1 MSRLNFLSRQD
12 AIKRMN
18 YYGRRGIPFFF
29 LIDFD
34 EDNCIVEE
42 PRNLPDDEI
51 LFSFPSGG
59 NYNEMPF
66 TMEKDFVWKPYPQT
80 IEEYFSSFDTV
91 YRNLYAGNSFLT
103 NLTCATPVGTDLT
116 LEDIFIHSHAKYR
129 LLMRGHFVMFS
140 PEIFVR
146 IEDGMIY
153 SYPMKGTIDASY
165 PDAASVILK
174 DEKESAEHATI
185 VDLIRNDLS
194 QIASE
199 VTVTKY
205 RYIDEVHTNNGT
217 LLQVSSEIRG
227 RLPDD
232 FRDTLGDVFFRLLPA
247 GSVTGAP
254 KKKTV
259 EIIREAETY
268 DRGYYTGVTG
278 FFDGK
283 NLDSAV
289 IIRFV
294 EQQPDGTMVFK
305 SGGGITFK
313 SDKRSE
319 YEEMIQKVYVPF
331 YRDNMYK

>member
-34 EDNCIVEE
+34 EKNCIVEE
-42 PRNLPDDEI
+42 PRNLPGDEI

-59 NYNEMPF
+59 NYDTESSAMKK
-66 TMEKDFVWKPYPQT
+66 TFVWEPHPQT
-80 IEEYFSSFDTV
+80 IEEYSHSFDTV
-91 YRNLYAGNSFLT
+91 HENLYAGNSFLT
-103 NLTCATPVGTDLT
+103 NLTCATPVETDLT
-116 LEDIFIHSHAKYR
+116 LRDIFIHSRAKYR
-129 LLMRGHFVMFS
+129 LLMKDRFVMFS

-146 IEDGMIY
+146 ISDGMIY
-153 SYPMKGTIDASY
+153 SYPMKGTIDAAY
-165 PDAASVILK
+165 PEATSVILN
-174 DEKESAEHATI
+174 DVKESAEHATI

-205 RYIDEVHTNNGT
+205 RYIDKIQTNNGT

-227 RLPDD
+227 RLPED
-232 FRDTLGDVFFRLLPA
+232 FRDTLGDMFFRLLPA

-278 FFDGK
+278 YFDGK

-294 EQQPDGTMVFK
+294 EQQSDGTMVFK

-313 SDKRSE
+313 SGMESE
-319 YEEMIQKVYVPF
+319 YKEMIQKVYVPF
-331 YRDNMYK
+331 Y

>member
-1 MSRLNFLSRQD
+1 MSRLNFLSRQN

-59 NYNEMPF
+59 NYDEMPS

-80 IEEYFSSFDTV
+80 IEEYSSSFDTV

-129 LLMRGHFVMFS
+129 LLMRGRFVMFS

-165 PDAASVILK
+165 PDAVSVILN

-217 LLQVSSEIRG
+217 LLQVSSKIRG

-232 FRDTLGDVFFRLLPA
+232 FRDTLGDMFFRLLPA

-331 YRDNMYK
+331 Y

>member
-1 MSRLNFLSRQD
+1 MSRLNFLSRPD

-34 EDNCIVEE
+34 EEKSIVEE
-42 PRNLPDDEI
+42 PGNLPDDEI

-59 NYNEMPF
+59 NYKEVPLAM
-66 TMEKDFVWKPYPQT
+66 KDNFLWKPHPLT
-80 IEEYFSSFDTV
+80 IDEYSRSFDTV
-91 YRNLYAGNSFLT
+91 YRNIYAGNSFLT
-103 NLTCATPVGTDLT
+103 NLTCATPVETDLT
-116 LEDIFIHSHAKYR
+116 LKDIFIHSSAKYR
-129 LLMRGHFVMFS
+129 LMMKDRFVMFS

-146 IEDGMIY
+146 IIDGMIY
-153 SYPMKGTIDASY
+153 SYPMKGTIPASY
-165 PDAASVILK
+165 PDAASVILN

-194 QIASE
+194 QMASE

-205 RYIDEVHTNNGT
+205 RYIDEVQTNNGA

-227 RLPDD
+227 RLPEN
-232 FRDTLGDVFFRLLPA
+232 FLDTLGDMFFRLLPA

-278 FFDGK
+278 YFDGK

-313 SDKRSE
+313 SDMKSE

>member
-34 EDNCIVEE
+34 AENCIVEE
-42 PRNLPDDEI
+42 PSNLPDDDI

-59 NYNEMPF
+59 NYNEMLSTIEIPF
-66 TMEKDFVWKPYPQT
+66 VWEPHPQTME
-80 IEEYFSSFDTV
+80 EYSSSFDIV
-91 YRNLYAGNSFLT
+91 YKNLYAGNSFLT
-103 NLTCATPVGTDLT
+103 NLTCATPVDTNLT
-116 LEDIFIHSHAKYR
+116 LRDIFIHSRAKYR
-129 LLMRGHFVMFS
+129 LIMKDRFVMFS

-146 IEDGMIY
+146 ITDNMIY

-165 PDAASVILK
+165 PEAAAVILN

-194 QIASE
+194 QISSE

-205 RYIDEVHTNNGT
+205 RYIDEVQTNNGR

-227 RLPDD
+227 RLPED
-232 FRDTLGDVFFRLLPA
+232 FRDTLGDMFFRLLPA

-294 EQQPDGTMVFK
+294 EQLPDGSKVFK

-313 SDKRSE
+313 SDMESE
-319 YEEMIQKVYVPF
+319 YKEMIHKVYVPV
-331 YRDNMYK
+331 Y

>member
-34 EDNCIVEE
+34 EDSCIVEE

-51 LFSFPSGG
+51 WFSFPSGG
-59 NYNEMPF
+59 NYDEIPS
-66 TMEKDFVWKPYPQT
+66 TMEKDFVWKPFPQT
-80 IEEYFSSFDTV
+80 IEEYSSSFDTV

-129 LLMRGHFVMFS
+129 LLMRGRFVMFS

-165 PDAASVILK
+165 PDAVSVILN

-232 FRDTLGDVFFRLLPA
+232 FRDTLGDMFFRLLPA

-278 FFDGK
+278 FFNGK

-313 SDKRSE
+313 SDMRSE

>member
-34 EDNCIVEE
+34 EKNCIVEE
-42 PRNLPDDEI
+42 PRNLPGDEI
-51 LFSFPSGG
+51 LFVFPSGR
-59 NYNEMPF
+59 NYDEIPSDMKE
-66 TMEKDFVWKPYPQT
+66 TFVWKPHSQT
-80 IEEYFSSFDTV
+80 IEEYSSSFDIV
-91 YRNLYAGNSFLT
+91 YRNLYLGNSFLT
-103 NLTCATPVGTDLT
+103 NLTCATPVETDLT
-116 LEDIFIHSHAKYR
+116 LEEIFIHSHAKYR
-129 LLMRGHFVMFS
+129 LLMKGRFVMFS
-140 PEIFVR
+140 PETFVR
-146 IEDGMIY
+146 ISDDMIY

-165 PDAASVILK
+165 PDAVSAILN

-194 QIASE
+194 HVSSE

-217 LLQVSSEIRG
+217 LLQVSSEIKG
-227 RLPDD
+227 RLQDD
-232 FRDTLGDVFFRLLPA
+232 FRDTLGDMFFRLLPA

-283 NLDSAV
+283 GLDSAV

-294 EQQPDGTMVFK
+294 EQQPDGNMVFK

-313 SDKRSE
+313 SDMESE
-319 YEEMIQKVYVPF
+319 YREMIKKVYVPF
-331 YRDNMYK
+331 Y